1 MATRDKS
8 EKPQDGGRST
18 SETIR
23 LVALGVILV
32 VVLLFAIANS
42 DSVRV
47 DYLVDEKRSPLI
59 FVILGSAILGA
70 LAGALARRRRDR

>member
-1 MATRDKS
+1 MAIKEKS
-8 EKPQDGGRST
+8 EKRQDGGRST

-23 LVALGVILV
+23 LVALGVIVV
-32 VVLLFAIANS
+32 VVLLFGIANS

-59 FVILGSAILGA
+59 FVILVSAILGA
-70 LAGALARRRRDR
+70 LASALVRRRRDK